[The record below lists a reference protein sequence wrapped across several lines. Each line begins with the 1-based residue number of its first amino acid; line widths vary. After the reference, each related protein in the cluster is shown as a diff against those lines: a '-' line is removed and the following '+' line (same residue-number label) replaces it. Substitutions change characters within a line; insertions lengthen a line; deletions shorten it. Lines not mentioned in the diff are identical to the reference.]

1 MTVRQDVEHGAI
13 SDSPN
18 VGSNNESILLDAV
31 EVEWDHD
38 DVSLPIDLPSDP
50 VNPQSN
56 DSLRKFQTFHIRVNP
71 EQDYRADEIKL
82 FSFARPHMRAFH
94 FAWWC
99 YHVAFLMW
107 FSITPLLSEVQATL
121 KISDKEIWSSSIAAV
136 TGTIFMR
143 FVLGPFCD
151 KFGPRIPMGLVL
163 IASAIPTGLTGLVQ
177 SASGLTVLRLFIG
190 VGGSTF
196 VMAQYWT
203 SRMFTKEWVGTAN
216 AMVGGWGNLGGGVTQ
231 LLMGSIIFPI
241 LKNLYDGSAEKAWR
255 TACVFPA
262 VIGLIT
268 AVCVIKY
275 TDDSP
280 SGNYS
285 KMKKQKTMENVN
297 ARKSFQKGANNANT
311 WLLFV
316 QYACCFGVEIT
327 MNNASAL
334 YFRDEFG
341 LRTESAAAIASI
353 FGWMNLFARGLGGY
367 ASDKCNARYGMRGRL
382 WWQSI
387 CLLLE
392 GLMVI
397 VFAFSSKLSTA
408 IAVLVFFSIFVQAAE
423 GSTYGIVPY
432 VNPPVTGSV
441 SGIIGAGGN
450 CGGVVFG
457 FCFRQLSAKSAFI
470 VMGSL
475 IMVSS
480 LFSVF
485 IAIQGETRLLSA
497 DIFKPMT
504 ERHQKNVDVEGS
516 LDLRDVVVDT
526 IASSDTSFSEQA
538 VDDTIFT

>member
-1 MTVRQDVEHGAI
+1 
-13 SDSPN
+13 
-18 VGSNNESILLDAV
+18 
-31 EVEWDHD
+31 
-38 DVSLPIDLPSDP
+38 
-50 VNPQSN
+50 
-56 DSLRKFQTFHIRVNP
+56 
-71 EQDYRADEIKL
+71 
-82 FSFARPHMRAFH
+82 
-94 FAWWC
+94 
-99 YHVAFLMW
+99 
-107 FSITPLLSEVQATL
+107 
-121 KISDKEIWSSSIAAV
+121 
-136 TGTIFMR
+136 
-143 FVLGPFCD
+143 
-151 KFGPRIPMGLVL
+151 
-163 IASAIPTGLTGLVQ
+163 
-177 SASGLTVLRLFIG
+177 
-190 VGGSTF
+190 
-196 VMAQYWT
+196 
-203 SRMFTKEWVGTAN
+203 
-216 AMVGGWGNLGGGVTQ
+216 
-231 LLMGSIIFPI
+231 MGSIIFPI